1 MRKSITIGILGSD
14 GQVGQ
19 TFKAL
24 AKDYPAFS
32 FMFYSREAADITTID
47 SLKSLVMLDKPDYMI
62 NCAAYTAV
70 DKAESD
76 AETCFKINV
85 EGCQNLIKALEGT
98 DTKVIH
104 YSSDYVYHTF
114 DGFPILEDVTPEP
127 KSVYATT
134 KLQADQILLS
144 SEIPTMI
151 IRTSWVISP
160 FGHNFVKT
168 MLRLGSE
175 KSEISVVN
183 DQYGAPTY
191 TFDLV
196 RATLQIIEQDVS
208 DQFDFKVWNNVY
220 NYANEGVVTWY
231 EMASFIMEKA
241 NLNCRVKPISTVE
254 YPTPA
259 QRPLWS
265 VMSKHKIKDNFHV
278 LVPHWRESLAK
289 CVSAILDKKE

>member
-1 MRKSITIGILGSD
+1 MTIGVLGAD

-19 TFKAL
+19 TYQSIAM
-24 AKDYPAFS
+24 DYPQFT
-32 FMFYSREAADITTID
+32 FRFYNRGLADITSVD
-47 SLKSLVMLDKPDYMI
+47 ALKSIFEKDKPDYII

-76 AETCFKINV
+76 AESCRQINV
-85 EGCQNLIKALEGT
+85 EGCQNIIKALEGT
-98 DTKVIH
+98 SSKVIQ

-114 DGFPILEDVTPEP
+114 DGFPIVENGETEP
-127 KSVYATT
+127 KSVYAST
-134 KLQADQILLS
+134 KLEGDQIMLA

-151 IRTSWVISP
+151 IRISWVISP

-175 KSEISVVN
+175 RSEISVVN

-196 RATLQIIEQDVS
+196 KATLQIIEQDVTTNI
-208 DQFDFKVWNNVY
+208 DFNIWNDVY
-220 NYANEGVVTWY
+220 HYANEGVVTWY
-231 EMASFIMEKA
+231 EMASFIMTHADLK
-241 NLNCRVKPISTVE
+241 CVVKPINTVD

-259 QRPLWS
+259 TRPLWS
-265 VMSKHKIKDNFHV
+265 VMSKHKIKNNFHIV
-278 LVPHWRESLAK
+278 IPHWRDSLSK
-289 CVSAILDKKE
+289 CVTKIITSKV